1 MEGSKVGKN
10 PARPEDFA
18 AYYEA
23 ADRQRLVVGGD
34 PLKRYT
40 ERRIARERML
50 LAASCLFMTV
60 MMAAFVAMAI
70 P

>member
-1 MEGSKVGKN
+1 MAGKN
-10 PARPEDFA
+10 PACPEDFA
-18 AYYEA
+18 AYYAA
-23 ADRQRLVVGGD
+23 ADRLRVVVGD

-40 ERRIARERML
+40 ERRRARERML

-60 MMAAFVAMAI
+60 TLAAFIAMAI